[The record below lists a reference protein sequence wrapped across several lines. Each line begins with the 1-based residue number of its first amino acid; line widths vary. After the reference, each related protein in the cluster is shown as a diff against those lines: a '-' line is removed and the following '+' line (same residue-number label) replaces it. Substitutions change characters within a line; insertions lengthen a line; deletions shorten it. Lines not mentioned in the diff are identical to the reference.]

1 MNTRS
6 RGSNQIKIRRA
17 FSVKYK
23 LAESALPT
31 SIDAFESYEIGI
43 DGKSIV

>member
-1 MNTRS
+1 MNTRL

-31 SIDAFESYEIGI
+31 SIDVFESCELGI